1 MIRNQMASLTIARI
15 LTIVLLSIA
24 AAPCWAVMPDEVLK
38 DPALESRARVLS
50 QELRCVVCQ
59 NQSIDDSNAP
69 LAHDLRV
76 VLRDRLSSGD
86 SDQQALDSI
95 VARYGNFVLLK
106 PPMQLNTLL
115 LWIGPLL
122 ILLVAGIGFRRYVG
136 RDGNGSRTAQAPA
149 PLSENE
155 RERIETLLNERSS
168 A

>member
-1 MIRNQMASLTIARI
+1 MIRKKFAKLKIIRI
-15 LTIVLLSIA
+15 SAMVLLSIA
-24 AAPCWAVMPDEVLK
+24 TAPCWAVMPDEVLK
-38 DPALESRARVLS
+38 DPALELRARVLS

-76 VLRDRLSSGD
+76 LLRDRLTSGD
-86 SDQQALDSI
+86 SDRQALGFI

-122 ILLVAGIGFRRYVG
+122 ILLVAGIGFGHHVG
-136 RDGNGSRTAQAPA
+136 RAGDGSRTAEAPS
-149 PLSENE
+149 PLSDNE